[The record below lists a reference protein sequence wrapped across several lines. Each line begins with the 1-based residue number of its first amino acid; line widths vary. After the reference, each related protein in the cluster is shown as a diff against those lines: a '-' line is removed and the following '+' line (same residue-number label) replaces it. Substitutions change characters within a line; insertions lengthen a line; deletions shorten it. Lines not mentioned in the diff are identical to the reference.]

1 MKNNIG
7 KNIGIGF
14 LVGVIANMIGSYLY
28 LFFLSMYKKLSLE
41 STYEVTMEQG
51 LLGNVIVLGAL
62 LNLGVFFIFL
72 KKKRYYRA
80 RGVIMATLVA
90 ALLVLASKFL

>member
-1 MKNNIG
+1 MKRNIG

-14 LVGVIANMIGSYLY
+14 LVGITANIIGSYLY
-28 LFFLSMYKKLSLE
+28 LFFLSLYKKLSLE

-72 KKKRYYRA
+72 KKKRFYRA
-80 RGVIMATLVA
+80 RGVIMATLLA
-90 ALLVLASKFL
+90 SLLVLASKFL

>member
-1 MKNNIG
+1 MKNSIG

-14 LVGVIANMIGSYLY
+14 LVGIIANTIGSYLY
-28 LFFLSMYKKLSLE
+28 LFFLSLYKKLSIE
-41 STYEVTMEQG
+41 STIEVTLEQG

-80 RGVIMATLVA
+80 RGVIMATLLA
-90 ALLVLASKFL
+90 ALFVLASKFL